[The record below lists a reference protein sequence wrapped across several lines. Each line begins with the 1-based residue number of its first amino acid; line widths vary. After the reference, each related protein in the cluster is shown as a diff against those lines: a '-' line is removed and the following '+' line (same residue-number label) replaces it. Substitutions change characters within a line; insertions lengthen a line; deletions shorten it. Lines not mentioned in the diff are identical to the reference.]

1 VGERS
6 SFKVPRRR
14 VAVELGLSGQA
25 ARRVEIFLG
34 EHRHH
39 AWHRQDV
46 LELLEGERQFLPCTV
61 PGGGVT
67 LVNRDHIV
75 WLAMAASED
84 RSPSD
89 EETPDLDLLYDHCHH
104 VSLRLGVGPAI
115 EGALLHSAP
124 SDHARLA
131 DHVNQPG
138 VFLSVHAGDRV
149 ILVRKSAVIEI
160 VESDP
165 GDEQPEENAG

>member
-1 VGERS
+1 M
-6 SFKVPRRR
+6 VPRRR

-25 ARRVEIFLG
+25 ARQVEIFLG

-46 LELLEGERQFLPCTV
+46 LDLLEGERQFIPCTER
-61 PGGGVT
+61 GSGEVT

-104 VSLRLGVGPAI
+104 VSLRLGMGTAI
-115 EGALLHSAP
+115 DGALLHSAP

-138 VFLSVHAGDRV
+138 GFLSVHAGDQV

-160 VESDP
+160 IESEP
-165 GDEQPEENAG
+165 GDQRPEENAR